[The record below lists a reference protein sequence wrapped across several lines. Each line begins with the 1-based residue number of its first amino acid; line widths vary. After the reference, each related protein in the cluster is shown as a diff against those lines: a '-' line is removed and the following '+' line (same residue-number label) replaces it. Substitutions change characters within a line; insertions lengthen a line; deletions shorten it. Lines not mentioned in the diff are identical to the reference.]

1 MRRWLRCSGTSLAT
15 CSVRHTSAHHGFGW
29 SSTCNNGDVELASS
43 YPIGEQLADDPI
55 VWVIDD
61 FLSPEERLH
70 VIGIAAP
77 RLEEAKVTS
86 TRVNTTSAAR
96 TGSVAWVR
104 YGDSPQ
110 VQEIIHRVSD
120 LVGIPPHHS
129 ESMQVVHYA
138 ETQEYRPHF
147 DGWDLRTEKGR
158 LRTENGGQR
167 VLTALMYLNDVAGG
181 GGTSFPKLGLEV
193 EAKPG
198 RLVIFHNIED
208 EATNLHQRSLHGGM
222 PVGDGEKWACNL
234 WFRAKPYKAGGNRG
248 SKPVAASRRTGGG
261 QPGNRAARRRK
272 KK

>member
-1 MRRWLRCSGTSLAT
+1 MRLA
-15 CSVRHTSAHHGFGW
+15 
-29 SSTCNNGDVELASS
+29 DS

-61 FLSPEERLH
+61 FLSVEERLH
-70 VIGIAAP
+70 ITEIAAP

-104 YGDSPQ
+104 YADSQQ
-110 VQEIIHRVSD
+110 VQDIIHRVSD
-120 LVGIPPHHS
+120 LVNIPPHHA

-158 LRTENGGQR
+158 LRTQNGGQR
-167 VLTALMYLNDVAGG
+167 VLTALMYLNEVAGG
-181 GGTSFPKLGLEV
+181 GGTIFPKLDLEV

-208 EATNLHQRSLHGGM
+208 EATNLHLNSLHGGM

-234 WFRAKPYKAGGNRG
+234 WFRAQPYKSAGNRG
-248 SKPVAASRRTGGG
+248 S
-261 QPGNRAARRRK
+261 
-272 KK
+272 

>member
-1 MRRWLRCSGTSLAT
+1 VCNRIAERACKTVAVKLA
-15 CSVRHTSAHHGFGW
+15 
-29 SSTCNNGDVELASS
+29 NS
-43 YPIGEQLADDPI
+43 YPIGQQLADDPI

-61 FLSPEERLH
+61 FLSPTDRQHIVE
-70 VIGIAAP
+70 IAAP

-104 YGDSPQ
+104 YADSAKIQ
-110 VQEIIHRVSD
+110 DIMHRVSD
-120 LVGIPPHHS
+120 LVGIPPHHA

-158 LRTENGGQR
+158 LRTQNGGQR
-167 VLTALMYLNDVAGG
+167 VLTALMYLNEVDDG
-181 GGTSFPKLGLEV
+181 GGTIFPKLDLQV

-208 EATNLHQRSLHGGM
+208 EDTNLHPHSLHGGM
-222 PVGDGEKWACNL
+222 PVSGGEKWACNL
-234 WFRAKPYKAGGNRG
+234 WFRAKPYRVGGNRVA
-248 SKPVAASRRTGGG
+248 KPVAASRRTGGG
-261 QPGNRAARRRK
+261 QPGNRADRRRSK
-272 KK
+272 H